1 MDGQLDKTK
10 KNNIQTNKQTKKNMH
25 RQVPKCPGR
34 RENG

>member
-10 KNNIQTNKQTKKNMH
+10 KDNIQKKKMH